1 MKVLCGGFP
10 VSKKHKWI
18 LSFFLTAACALGF
31 SYYHTSHRNTLFILM
46 FELII
51 LDVCT
56 SNNNRLSSFNEG
68 SYHFFL
74 STILQTKS
82 LDNCLAA
89 NNATWPTF
97 TKSGMSGQG
106 SRSDTC
112 HQGDIWSSH
121 EENNERVE
129 QFSARAVPFNQSPL
143 ASSFHPGGRTSAV
156 C

>member
-1 MKVLCGGFP
+1 MKVLCGSFP
-10 VSKKHKWI
+10 VSKKKVV
-18 LSFFLTAACALGF
+18 SFFLTAACALGF
-31 SYYHTSHRNTLFILM
+31 KYNHTSHRNTFFFLLM

-51 LDVCT
+51 LDMCIQATIIVCT
-56 SNNNRLSSFNEG
+56 GTTFNEG

-112 HQGDIWSSH
+112 H
-121 EENNERVE
+121 
-129 QFSARAVPFNQSPL
+129 
-143 ASSFHPGGRTSAV
+143 
-156 C
+156 